1 MSPLSQANESQSLK
15 AEEIIALE
23 RAALDVWR
31 LGDPSGFLELLGP
44 EVTCFD
50 PYQEARIDGFEAMQ
64 ALYGSLAGTFTI
76 PRYEVVN
83 PIVQLSGDTAVLTFN
98 LVNYGDAGDIASRW
112 NSTEV
117 YRQIGGKWK
126 IVHSHWSNTTP
137 E

>member
-1 MSPLSQANESQSLK
+1 MSPVSQANESESLK

-44 EVTCFD
+44 EVTYID
-50 PYQEARIDGFEAMQ
+50 PYQKARIDGFEAMQ
-64 ALYGSLAGTFTI
+64 ALYGALAGTFTI
-76 PRYEVVN
+76 PRYEIVN

-98 LVNYGDAGDIASRW
+98 LVNYGDAGEVTSRW

-117 YRQIGGKWK
+117 YRLIGGRWK
-126 IVHSHWSNTTP
+126 IVHSHWSNTMP